1 MMSKLIRSLLLGAAF
16 VLAVSPVVDAR
27 ERKDKKEMTVSKSG
41 RVDKEPKGSAK
52 FGKAFE
58 KIVKAYDAEEYDK
71 VLAELDKLD
80 TPKALPYEKAKIEQ
94 IRGFVYYNQDMV
106 AEAIAAMKAA
116 VATDALGNEE
126 HFQLKLTVAEL
137 YHMND
142 QLPESA
148 AAFDD
153 WLKDAETVSGR
164 NWALQA
170 KNYYDQDDYEKALEY
185 IDKAFATGEKP
196 EKAWQQMKA
205 NALLSLERTDEAIVF
220 GQEVLASNP
229 DDLEFTNFLSALLVD
244 AGQHAQAITML
255 EGLRSQGR
263 MDKENLYNNLYA
275 AYRESDRAKEAAAVL
290 VEGLDKGVVRPVKE
304 RYLQVGE
311 AFYDSEDLPN
321 ALANFRKAA
330 ELSPDDGTP
339 DLYVGQVLLDQ
350 EKPQEARGAFAA
362 AIQKGKLRQLGNAY
376 YQLGIAELDS
386 NNEAAAVAAFK
397 KAQEYP
403 ESQKNAAQT
412 LKSMG
417 Y

>member
-27 ERKDKKEMTVSKSG
+27 ERKDKKEMSVSKSG
-41 RVDKEPKGSAK
+41 RVDKDPRGSAK

-80 TPKALPYEKAKIEQ
+80 TPKASPYEKAKIEQ
-94 IRGFVYYNQDMV
+94 IRGFVYYNQDKIP
-106 AEAIAAMKAA
+106 EAIQAMQAAI
-116 VATDALGNEE
+116 ATDALNNEE

-142 QLPESA
+142 QLQESI

-153 WLKDAETVSGR
+153 WLKDAEKVSGR
-164 NWALQA
+164 NWAMQA
-170 KNYYDQDDYEKALEY
+170 KNYYDQDDYAKALEY
-185 IDKAFATGEKP
+185 LDKAYATGEKP
-196 EKAWQQMKA
+196 EKAWYQMKA
-205 NALLSLERTDEAIVF
+205 NALLSLGRNDEALAF
-220 GQEVLASNP
+220 GREVLAANP
-229 DDLEFTNFLSALLVD
+229 DDLDFVNFLTALLVD
-244 AGQHAQAITML
+244 ADQHAEAITML
-255 EGLRSQGR
+255 EGLRSQGK
-263 MDKENLYNNLYA
+263 MDKENLYNNLYV
-275 AYRESDRAKEAAAVL
+275 AYRETERSKEAAEVL
-290 VEGLDKGVVRPVKE
+290 LEGLNKGVVSPKKE

-311 AFYDSEDLPN
+311 AFYDAEDLPN

-330 ELSPDDGTP
+330 EMSPDDGTP
-339 DLYVGQVLLDQ
+339 DLYAGQVLLDQ
-350 EKPQEARGAFAA
+350 QKPQEARIAFAT
-362 AIQKGKLRQLGNAY
+362 AIQKGNLRQLGNAY

-397 KAQEYP
+397 KAQQYP
-403 ESQKNAAQT
+403 ESQKNATQT

>member
-27 ERKDKKEMTVSKSG
+27 ERKDKKEMSVSKSG
-41 RVDKEPKGSAK
+41 RVDKDPRGSAK

-80 TPKALPYEKAKIEQ
+80 TPKASPYEKAKIEQ
-94 IRGFVYYNQDMV
+94 IRGFVYYNQDKIP
-106 AEAIAAMKAA
+106 EAIQAMQAAI
-116 VATDALGNEE
+116 ATDALNNEE

-142 QLPESA
+142 QLQESI

-153 WLKDAETVSGR
+153 WLKDAEKVSGR
-164 NWALQA
+164 NWAMQA
-170 KNYYDQDDYEKALEY
+170 KNYYDQDDYAKALEY
-185 IDKAFATGEKP
+185 LDKAYATGEKP
-196 EKAWQQMKA
+196 EKAWHQMKA
-205 NALLSLERTDEAIVF
+205 NALLSLGRNDEALAF
-220 GQEVLASNP
+220 GREVLAANP
-229 DDLEFTNFLSALLVD
+229 DDLDFVNFLTALLVD
-244 AGQHAQAITML
+244 ADQHAEAITML
-255 EGLRSQGR
+255 EGLRSQGK
-263 MDKENLYNNLYA
+263 MDKENLYNNLYV
-275 AYRESDRAKEAAAVL
+275 AYRETERSKAAAEVL
-290 VEGLDKGVVRPVKE
+290 LEGLNKGVVSPKKE

-311 AFYDSEDLPN
+311 AFYDAEDLPN

-330 ELSPDDGTP
+330 EMSPDDGTP
-339 DLYVGQVLLDQ
+339 DLYAGQVLLDQ
-350 EKPQEARGAFAA
+350 QKPQEARIAFAT
-362 AIQKGKLRQLGNAY
+362 AIQKGNLRQLGNAY

-397 KAQEYP
+397 KAQQYP
-403 ESQKNAAQT
+403 ESQKNATQT

>member
-27 ERKDKKEMTVSKSG
+27 ERKDKKEMSVSKSG
-41 RVDKEPKGSAK
+41 RVDKDPRGSAK

-58 KIVKAYDAEEYDK
+58 KIVKAYEAEEYDK

-80 TPKALPYEKAKIEQ
+80 TPKASPYEKAKIEQ
-94 IRGFVYYNQDMV
+94 IRGFVYYNQDKIP
-106 AEAIAAMKAA
+106 EAIQAMQAAI
-116 VATDALGNEE
+116 ATDALNNEE

-142 QLPESA
+142 QLQESI

-153 WLKDAETVSGR
+153 WLKDAEKVSGR
-164 NWALQA
+164 NWAMQA
-170 KNYYDQDDYEKALEY
+170 KNYYDQDDYAKALEY
-185 IDKAFATGEKP
+185 LDKAYATGEKP
-196 EKAWQQMKA
+196 EKAWYQMKA
-205 NALLSLERTDEAIVF
+205 NALLSLGRNDEALAF
-220 GQEVLASNP
+220 GREVLAANP
-229 DDLEFTNFLSALLVD
+229 DDLDFVNFLTALLVD
-244 AGQHAQAITML
+244 ADQHAEAITML
-255 EGLRSQGR
+255 EGLRSQGK
-263 MDKENLYNNLYA
+263 MDKENLYNNLYV
-275 AYRESDRAKEAAAVL
+275 AYRETERSKEAAEVL
-290 VEGLDKGVVRPVKE
+290 LEGLNKGVVSPKKE

-311 AFYDSEDLPN
+311 AFYDAEDLPN

-330 ELSPDDGTP
+330 EMSPDDGTP
-339 DLYVGQVLLDQ
+339 DLYAGQVLLDQ
-350 EKPQEARGAFAA
+350 QKPQEARIAFAT
-362 AIQKGKLRQLGNAY
+362 AIQKGNLRQLGNAY

-397 KAQEYP
+397 KAQQYP
-403 ESQKNAAQT
+403 ESQKNATQT